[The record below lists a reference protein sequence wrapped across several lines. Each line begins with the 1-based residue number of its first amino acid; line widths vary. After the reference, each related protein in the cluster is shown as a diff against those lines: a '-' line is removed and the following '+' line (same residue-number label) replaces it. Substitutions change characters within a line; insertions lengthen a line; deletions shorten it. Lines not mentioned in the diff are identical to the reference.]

1 MKVDAG
7 TASIRLILLN
17 SAREPLF
24 TFKCNAPTGLL
35 GRVG

>member
-17 SAREPLF
+17 SAGDNRYLRS
-24 TFKCNAPTGLL
+24 NAM
-35 GRVG
+35 R

>member
-17 SAREPLF
+17 SARDNRYLGS
-24 TFKCNAPTGLL
+24 NAM
-35 GRVG
+35 R